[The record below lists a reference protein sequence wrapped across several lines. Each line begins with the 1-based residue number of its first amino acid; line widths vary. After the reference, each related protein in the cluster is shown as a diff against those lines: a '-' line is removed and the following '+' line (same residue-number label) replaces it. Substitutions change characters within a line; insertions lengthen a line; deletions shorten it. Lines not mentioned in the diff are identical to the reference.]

1 MSSDADMTDGDYVV
15 SMSVS
20 VSQTTLK
27 NAPNESGEQTVVP
40 PESNLSSKASTV
52 LPQDSAQPGE
62 QSDEP
67 EDSTEES
74 FGDIERE
81 ASGISLNE
89 WGKESEENMTTA
101 SMSCSSFSSC
111 ESYHTIRKMILRR
124 DPHTSNMSLDSGS
137 SLPQINS
144 CDQLMHQRECRV
156 VGGKDSSHDSM
167 LVVMEPKPNFT
178 QHSCMD
184 ISVKEGDIGME
195 EVYHKFV
202 AWFKRP
208 EIDVAFKV
216 FNEVD
221 QDADGYIALTD
232 LKRGLEK
239 LSVPQTHREAKSIMA
254 QVAGPRCSAVHFSH
268 FLLIYASLLNRLQL
282 DKWPTRDAE
291 TDRFS
296 RVDEVDVSQVGVH
309 GARRYFEA
317 KISLEGE
324 RLKPLS
330 LMCTQPVAR
339 PSSLSS
345 VATSRD
351 MGDGTASG
359 LKKLNEKKE

>member
-27 NAPNESGEQTVVP
+27 NGPNDSEEQAVVP
-40 PESNLSSKASTV
+40 PESSLSSKASTV
-52 LPQDSAQPGE
+52 LPQDSAQY
-62 QSDEP
+62 EP
-67 EDSTEES
+67 EASTEES

-89 WGKESEENMTTA
+89 WDKESEENMTTA

-144 CDQLMHQRECRV
+144 CDHLMHQRECRA
-156 VGGKDSSHDSM
+156 VGGKDSSHGSM

-208 EIDVAFKV
+208 EIDVAFK
-216 FNEVD
+216 
-221 QDADGYIALTD
+221 
-232 LKRGLEK
+232 
-239 LSVPQTHREAKSIMA
+239 
-254 QVAGPRCSAVHFSH
+254 
-268 FLLIYASLLNRLQL
+268 L

-296 RVDEVDVSQVGVH
+296 RVDEVDVSLVGVH

-339 PSSLSS
+339 PSSFSS

-351 MGDGTASG
+351 VGDGTASG
-359 LKKLNEKKE
+359 LKKRNEKKE